1 MMVAPLLITGRLI
14 ARRLVLRRL
23 RERGAG
29 GARQH
34 GEEEGP
40 DRDSVQCAHLQSPV
54 DPAGLRRP
62 AERLYVGSTGAL
74 PPLHCLNNS
83 PRTLYHR
90 NGRCRLR
97 VMFASSIFAAVLHF
111 GSIIGLALGALLP
124 IVDPLGGAPIYLAMT
139 TGLTTDQRTRMAK
152 LVAINSFVLL
162 IASTLAGAYV
172 LDFFGLSIPAVQ
184 VAGGIVVCLVGW
196 QLLNSPNTQPA
207 VDRSSTPAPSSE
219 DLSQQAFYP
228 MTMPL
233 TVGPGSISVALT
245 LGANPPPGFRPLLVT
260 VVAHTIGILLVAL
273 GVYLCYRYAEVILRK
288 LGPTGTGVVVR
299 LTAFILLCIGVQICW
314 NGVHALLLST
324 FPGLN

>member
-1 MMVAPLLITGRLI
+1 MLT
-14 ARRLVLRRL
+14 
-23 RERGAG
+23 
-29 GARQH
+29 
-34 GEEEGP
+34 
-40 DRDSVQCAHLQSPV
+40 
-54 DPAGLRRP
+54 
-62 AERLYVGSTGAL
+62 
-74 PPLHCLNNS
+74 
-83 PRTLYHR
+83 
-90 NGRCRLR
+90 
-97 VMFASSIFAAVLHF
+97 SSILQGLLHF

-139 TGLTTDQRTRMAK
+139 TGLTSAERTRMAK
-152 LVAINSFVLL
+152 LVAINSFILL

-207 VDRSSTPAPSSE
+207 VDRSATPAPME

-245 LGANPPPGFRPLLVT
+245 LGANPPAGFRPLLVT
-260 VVAHTIGILLVAL
+260 VLAHTIGILLVAL
-273 GVYLCYRYAEVILRK
+273 GVYFCYRYADVILRK

-324 FPGLN
+324 FPGLT